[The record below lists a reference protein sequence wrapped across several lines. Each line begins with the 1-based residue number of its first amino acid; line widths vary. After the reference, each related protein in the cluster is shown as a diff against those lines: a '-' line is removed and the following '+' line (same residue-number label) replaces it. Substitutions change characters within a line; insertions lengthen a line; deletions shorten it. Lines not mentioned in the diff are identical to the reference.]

1 MQSKYSSLNWQLS
14 KGLSVFFSE
23 QYPTAHM
30 STLRRHPYSLYRL
43 CIVNVVV
50 QVQLLLLLHLFHFLT
65 LKTLWLIIIEGKS
78 KGVRESRL
86 EMKAVDKEWG
96 LPFRQD

>member
-1 MQSKYSSLNWQLS
+1 MPCIAPVFSAVHNICSVLSSYILKIKFACKMQSKSSSLNWQLS
-14 KGLSVFFSE
+14 KGLSVSFSWSVVE

-50 QVQLLLLLHLFHFLT
+50 QVQLLPL
-65 LKTLWLIIIEGKS
+65 
-78 KGVRESRL
+78 
-86 EMKAVDKEWG
+86 
-96 LPFRQD
+96 